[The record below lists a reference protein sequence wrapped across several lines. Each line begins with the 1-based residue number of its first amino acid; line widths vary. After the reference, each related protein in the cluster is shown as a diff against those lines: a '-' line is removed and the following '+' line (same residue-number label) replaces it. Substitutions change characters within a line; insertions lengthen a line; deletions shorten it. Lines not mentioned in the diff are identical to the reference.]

1 MGELASITS
10 NGTSLVGKWRSVSQ
24 KQPSSPSSKTAGGAS
39 SSSPSPSPSPS
50 RRLEAATNESDSPTP
65 SPPSPSIPTS
75 DAWTK
80 CEIGNFREWGGQTP
94 MVGRPGVVDVLS
106 LLDFSGL
113 DNGVDEAGMFSK
125 AILKNMV
132 YQYYSD
138 RGGWFAPLKP
148 TANKDRTRMNEISSK
163 LDDALSPSSDFE
175 KLQYKTYRS
184 NGHSIQFLACDHIM
198 SGVRFSSTFC
208 SSPPTLVPVPSLFT
222 WSKPTAGEFCSQQ
235 IPGTVPTFVLQFTD
249 PLRKLT
255 QVPSEGMAGTEMS
268 IEANTTLVRCEF
280 AI

>member
-1 MGELASITS
+1 
-10 NGTSLVGKWRSVSQ
+10 
-24 KQPSSPSSKTAGGAS
+24 
-39 SSSPSPSPSPS
+39 
-50 RRLEAATNESDSPTP
+50 
-65 SPPSPSIPTS
+65 
-75 DAWTK
+75 
-80 CEIGNFREWGGQTP
+80 

-138 RGGWFAPLKP
+138 RGGWFAPLKL
-148 TANKDRTRMNEISSK
+148 TEKYET
-163 LDDALSPSSDFE
+163 LD
-175 KLQYKTYRS
+175 RS

-208 SSPPTLVPVPSLFT
+208 SSPPSSPSSFT

-235 IPGTVPTFVLQFTD
+235 IPGTVPTFVLLFTD
-249 PLRKLT
+249 PPINPLRNLT
-255 QVPSEGMAGTEMS
+255 QVASEGMAGTEMS
-268 IEANTTLVRCEF
+268 IEATTLVRCEF

>member
-1 MGELASITS
+1 
-10 NGTSLVGKWRSVSQ
+10 
-24 KQPSSPSSKTAGGAS
+24 
-39 SSSPSPSPSPS
+39 
-50 RRLEAATNESDSPTP
+50 
-65 SPPSPSIPTS
+65 
-75 DAWTK
+75 
-80 CEIGNFREWGGQTP
+80 

-113 DNGVDEAGMFSK
+113 DGGVRKAGMFSK

-175 KLQYKTYRS
+175 TLRYETYRS
-184 NGHSIQFLACDHIM
+184 NGHSIQFLACDNPM

-208 SSPPTLVPVPSLFT
+208 SPPPSSPSPPLT

-249 PLRKLT
+249 PLRNLT
-255 QVPSEGMAGTEMS
+255 QVASEGMAGTEMS
-268 IEANTTLVRCEF
+268 IEATTLVRCEF

>member
-1 MGELASITS
+1 
-10 NGTSLVGKWRSVSQ
+10 
-24 KQPSSPSSKTAGGAS
+24 
-39 SSSPSPSPSPS
+39 
-50 RRLEAATNESDSPTP
+50 
-65 SPPSPSIPTS
+65 
-75 DAWTK
+75 
-80 CEIGNFREWGGQTP
+80 

-113 DNGVDEAGMFSK
+113 DNGVDEPGMFSK

-148 TANKDRTRMNEISSK
+148 TATKDRTRMNEISSK
-163 LDDALSPSSDFE
+163 LDGALSPSSDFE

-208 SSPPTLVPVPSLFT
+208 SSPPSPPSSFT

-249 PLRKLT
+249 SHTNLT

-268 IEANTTLVRCEF
+268 IQPDTTTLVRCEF